1 MVDFAN
7 AGRSTAAPARCAA
20 TLDRFWLARLTV
32 QAQHTRPRPRLPV
45 GQAGLTMGLT
55 RRPNGGSLDAL
66 SGGSLVAEPPAAALS
81 GVAASRP
88 VVLLATKLHVPGP
101 LPGFVPR
108 PRLVE
113 ALARLLCSTI

>member
-1 MVDFAN
+1 
-7 AGRSTAAPARCAA
+7 
-20 TLDRFWLARLTV
+20 
-32 QAQHTRPRPRLPV
+32 
-45 GQAGLTMGLT
+45 MGLT

-81 GVAASRP
+81 GVTASRQ

-108 PRLVE
+108 PRGWWRRSLGCSAVLADQAIENLVGAE
-113 ALARLLCSTI
+113 I